1 MVRKAFIS
9 GIGFVLGSTVFY
21 HWAARLLDHVQRR
34 VAMLGLG
41 LCGGFILLSALPL
54 GGLLQWPIALLAASS
69 NLLAFVSLLALISAA
84 ATDDEQGWA
93 LGIGGAMTAAS
104 FFLSGLFASTL
115 GIIPVPLLLAAGGLI
130 VATGMLPLL
139 GARPALK
146 ASQASQH

>member
-1 MVRKAFIS
+1 M
-9 GIGFVLGSTVFY
+9 
-21 HWAARLLDHVQRR
+21 RR
-34 VAMLGLG
+34 FA
-41 LCGGFILLSALPL
+41 
-54 GGLLQWPIALLAASS
+54 PIALLAASS

-139 GARPALK
+139 GPRPALK

>member
-1 MVRKAFIS
+1 
-9 GIGFVLGSTVFY
+9 
-21 HWAARLLDHVQRR
+21 
-34 VAMLGLG
+34 MLGLG

-104 FFLSGLFASTL
+104 FFLSGLFASIL